1 MTAPTGE
8 HTVDVLIP
16 HIMSPGARLG
26 EYHRT
31 DCRCTIPQN
40 LGEIADLVSLT
51 SAIFDKVLQV

>member
-1 MTAPTGE
+1 MTDPTVE

-31 DCRCTIPQN
+31 DCRCTSTSEFGRDRGP
-40 LGEIADLVSLT
+40 GE
-51 SAIFDKVLQV
+51 FDECSGRPSSNR